1 MAELTAMAIHHCTSL
16 QTHPSNQRVLSPRCI
31 KFNHSLS
38 LSSYCSVSIVYDC
51 ATAPRWLKERTSPF
65 RTSQPTTSIGTLI
78 NSWATSTGAGITRT
92 FPSISSRCQ
101 DCRRSITPS
110 SQAIHVLIVPSVP
123 LVRPRSHSTHWNLK
137 VTPSSISTL
146 PRPFSDMG
154 CPNVPQDLVV
164 RLRNPW

>member
-1 MAELTAMAIHHCTSL
+1 MAIHHCTSL

-31 KFNHSLS
+31 KFNHFLS
-38 LSSYCSVSIVYDC
+38 LSSYCSAV
-51 ATAPRWLKERTSPF
+51 APRWLKERTSPF

-110 SQAIHVLIVPSVP
+110 SQAIHVLIVPSVR
-123 LVRPRSHSTHWNLK
+123 RPSQKSFHALEFKSD
-137 VTPSSISTL
+137 SILNIYATEA
-146 PRPFSDMG
+146 
-154 CPNVPQDLVV
+154 V
-164 RLRNPW
+164 LRHGMS